1 MQVTPNP
8 GGMPVSRWRR
18 AARVTVP
25 TVTAAA
31 VAAIGV
37 AAFTDDATN
46 EGNRASAAN
55 VAITEDVSAST
66 PLFDVDDWQPGENDT
81 LARCVAITNAGSIA
95 LPLTLRLDGA
105 PSGTLGDFIDVTVER
120 GTRDAAVDTA
130 DCSTFEP
137 DDASPVVFRGEL
149 DELPTAAGAGQAD
162 KGAALAVGAERA
174 YRVTWHLQDTED
186 AEGTSVS
193 GVDFLWETTSAD

>member
-1 MQVTPNP
+1 MQVNPNP
-8 GGMPVSRWRR
+8 GGVPVSRWRR
-18 AARVTVP
+18 AARVALP
-25 TVTAAA
+25 TTTAAA

-55 VAITEDVSAST
+55 VTITEDVSAST
-66 PLFDVDDWQPGENDT
+66 PLFDVDDWQPGEGDT
-81 LARCVAITNAGSIA
+81 LTRCVAITNAGSIA

-120 GTRDAAVDTA
+120 GTRDRAVDSA

-137 DDASPVVFRGEL
+137 DDVSPVVFQGEL
-149 DELPTAAGAGQAD
+149 DELPTAAGGGLSD
-162 KGAALAVGAERA
+162 KGGALAVGAERA

-186 AEGTSVS
+186 AEGTTVS
-193 GVDFLWETTSAD
+193 DVDFLWETTSAD